1 MYKNQKEICDKIV
14 RYDEKKIKIDILE
27 RIEQFSVEM
36 LRDLS
41 KNELVRMKM
50 LEKLGFVILA
60 MMETARVYEF
70 TEKDID
76 YAIQNA
82 IDRRMEEIND
92 D

>member
-92 D
+92 N

>member
-27 RIEQFSVEM
+27 RIQQFSLEM

-41 KNELVRMKM
+41 KNELVKMKM

-60 MMETARVYEF
+60 MMETTRVYEF